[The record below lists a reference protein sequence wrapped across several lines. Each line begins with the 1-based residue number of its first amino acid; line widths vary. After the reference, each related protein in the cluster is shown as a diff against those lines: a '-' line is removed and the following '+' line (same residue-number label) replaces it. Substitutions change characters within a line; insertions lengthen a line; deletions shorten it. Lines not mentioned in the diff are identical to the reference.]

1 MPYGSYNSETHEP
14 AGYYDMYV
22 AEFKHNGVDYQIVAE
37 QMGIEEVVEVVA
49 SIITGEK
56 NIVVDEGA

>member
-1 MPYGSYNSETHEP
+1 
-14 AGYYDMYV
+14 MYV

-37 QMGIEEVVEVVA
+37 QMGIEEVVKVVA

-56 NIVVDEGA
+56 DIAVDEGACPLPAKIDRKKDEKTE